1 MVLEETLEKLRSMR
15 LHGMR
20 AAYEHQLE
28 QPETASLS
36 FEDRFGLLVD
46 QEWTFR
52 ENRKLDYRLR
62 NAKLKIKDASVEQ
75 IDYRIPRN
83 LNKSLVLSL
92 ANSDWVAKRQNIIIT
107 GPTGSGKSFLACAL
121 AQKACRDGYTALYS
135 RISMLFYELSL
146 SRADG
151 SYGKLLQKL
160 AKVRVLVVD
169 DWGLAPLEE
178 MERRDFLEILEDRHN
193 TSSTIMTSQLPIKK
207 WHDTIGEPTLAD
219 AICDRIVH
227 NAHKITLK
235 GESVRKIKSTLDA
248 NGPSVRS

>member
-1 MVLEETLEKLRSMR
+1 MVLEETLEKLNSMR

-20 AAYEHQLE
+20 AALEHQLE

-62 NAKLKIKDASVEQ
+62 SAKLKIKDASVEQ

-83 LNKSLVLSL
+83 LNKSLILSL
-92 ANSDWVAKRQNIIIT
+92 ANSDWVAKRQNVIIT

-135 RISMLFYELSL
+135 RVSMLFYELSL

-160 AKVRVLVVD
+160 SKVRVLVVD

-193 TSSTIMTSQLPIKK
+193 SSSTIMASQLPIKQ
-207 WHDTIGEPTLAD
+207 WHDTIGDPTLAD

-235 GESVRKIKSTLDA
+235 GESVRKIKSTLDV